1 MPPALLMRVTTVAI
15 RVLNKYF
22 VVVLV
27 MCVAVAIDCLLECNP
42 RRMNGL
48 NGG

>member
-1 MPPALLMRVTTVAI
+1 MPPALLMRVTTAAI

-27 MCVAVAIDCLLECNP
+27 VRVIVAIDRLLDCNP